1 MSTSND
7 KQDAQ
12 GRSWDQITKDGTSSA
27 GSMGVGGTGDS
38 GKLDRQGQGQQSESR
53 TSDTRKSPTRT
64 DDLLTDGCDQDADGD
79 AFHSSGGRVETGL
92 EGIGNMTGGGARNRQ
107 SAGQTGGPNQQGN
120 ASGMRTT
127 ETDRDEGN
135 SAREDQQNR

>member
-1 MSTSND
+1 MSTSTD

-12 GRSWDQITKDGTSSA
+12 GRSWDQVTKDGSSSA

-38 GKLDRQGQGQQSESR
+38 GKLDRHGQGQQSDAG
-53 TSDTRKSPTRT
+53 TPATRT

-92 EGIGNMTGGGARNRQ
+92 EGIGSMTGGGAGNRQ
-107 SAGQTGGPNQQGN
+107 SAGQSGAQGRQGG
-120 ASGMRTT
+120 ASDT
-127 ETDRDEGN
+127 EEGE
-135 SAREDQQNR
+135 AVRKDQQNR

>member
-1 MSTSND
+1 MSTSTD

-12 GRSWDQITKDGTSSA
+12 GRSWDQITKNGTSSA

-38 GKLDRQGQGQQSESR
+38 GKLDRQGEGQQSASR
-53 TSDTRKSPTRT
+53 TSATRT

-79 AFHSSGGRVETGL
+79 AFHSAGGQVQTGL
-92 EGIGNMTGGGARNRQ
+92 EGIGSMTGGGAGNRQ
-107 SAGQTGGPNQQGN
+107 SAGQSGGLNQQGN

-135 SAREDQQNR
+135 SAREDQQKR